1 VRHVRFTINSQG
13 DKKMIHRFSHAAAL
27 VALIGSFVAISA
39 TSAFAQGGNNP
50 NRNRL
55 DVPVTGVV
63 KNADGTPAGALA
75 GTVAISKFAIQDGT
89 LMAVGQLT
97 GTVTDAAGNVVR
109 NVVTIVAMPVANGSG
124 SGDAD
129 AFGSCDSGSAAA
141 ACDILNLVL
150 GPLHLD
156 LLGLV
161 IDLNQVVL
169 QITGATGTGDLLGNL
184 LCAITGLL
192 DAGSIGQQL
201 VNLLNQL
208 IGVLAGL

>member
-1 VRHVRFTINSQG
+1 
-13 DKKMIHRFSHAAAL
+13 MIARVTRLAAVAAL
-27 VALIGSFVAISA
+27 VGSLVAVSS
-39 TSAFAQGGNNP
+39 TSALAQNNP

-55 DVPVTGVV
+55 DVPINGVV
-63 KNADGTPAGALA
+63 QNVGTIA
-75 GTVAISKFAIQDGT
+75 GTFKISKFEIQNGALVAI
-89 LMAVGQLT
+89 GQLT
-97 GTVTDAAGNVVR
+97 GTVTDTAGGVR
-109 NVVTIVAMPVANGSG
+109 TIVTNIAWPVASGGSAEG
-124 SGDAD
+124 A
-129 AFGSCDSGSAAA
+129 ASCDVASATR

-169 QITGATGTGDLLGNL
+169 TITGTTGAGDLLGNL

-192 DAGSIGQQL
+192 DAASLGQQV

-208 IGVLAGL
+208 VGILAGL

>member
-1 VRHVRFTINSQG
+1 MLKSFTG
-13 DKKMIHRFSHAAAL
+13 WALLGALTAAL
-27 VALIGSFVAISA
+27 VTMPAA
-39 TSAFAQGGNNP
+39 TANAQQNNP

-55 DVPVTGVV
+55 EVPITGTAAGVGTVAGTFAISRFAMQDNQLVAIGALTATVTDTTGVV
-63 KNADGTPAGALA
+63 
-75 GTVAISKFAIQDGT
+75 
-89 LMAVGQLT
+89 
-97 GTVTDAAGNVVR
+97 VR
-109 NVVTIVAMPVANGSG
+109 TIVTQIAMPVANATGGGAAEQSCG
-124 SGDAD
+124 GTAD
-129 AFGSCDSGSAAA
+129 AVA

-169 QITGATGTGDLLGNL
+169 NITGTTGAGDLLGNL

-192 DAGSIGQQL
+192 DAGSLGQQL

-208 IGVLAGL
+208 VGILAGL